1 MLLEPPA
8 PDPTSGDPGCEF
20 HKIPAPEPVG
30 LDGLA
35 GKLSH
40 QQVTALQALS
50 AGQSVREAAK
60 SSGVGRKRCSRQFTF
75 DRRPG
80 LPHVRRPG
88 GGNPTAS
95 RDGWRQ

>member
-20 HKIPAPEPVG
+20 HKIPAPQPVG

-35 GKLSH
+35 QKLSSNRI
-40 QQVTALQALS
+40 VVLQALT

-60 SSGVGRKRCSRQFTF
+60 SSGVGRKCCSRQHF
-75 DRRPG
+75 
-80 LPHVRRPG
+80 
-88 GGNPTAS
+88 
-95 RDGWRQ
+95 